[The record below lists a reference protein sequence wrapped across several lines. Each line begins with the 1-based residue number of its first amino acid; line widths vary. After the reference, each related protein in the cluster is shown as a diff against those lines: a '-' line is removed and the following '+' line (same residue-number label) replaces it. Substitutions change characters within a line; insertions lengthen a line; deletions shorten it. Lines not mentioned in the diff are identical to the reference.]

1 MNTTPPGHEPPEPD
15 GTGEVPWPGPFP
27 QVLPDGLPDCGPGPD
42 AQVEARESI
51 SLAFV
56 TALQLL
62 PPRQRAVLILR
73 DVLGFPVSEAADI
86 LNCTE
91 EWVASALIRARATL
105 RARLAACPEREPPPP
120 PGSAAERDMV
130 ARFSRA
136 FEADDVDDIVALL
149 TEDVWLSIPPLA
161 LEYHGRE
168 VAARFL
174 AAVRYGRHYRVVA
187 TRANGQP
194 AFGVYVRDPS
204 APVAHANGLL
214 VLTLAGHRIGV
225 MTYFPASVFPRFG
238 LPRTLPDP

>member
-1 MNTTPPGHEPPEPD
+1 MA
-15 GTGEVPWPGPFP
+15 EVPWLEPFP
-27 QVLPDGLPDCGPGPD
+27 EVLLDGLPDGGPD

-73 DVLGFPVSEAADI
+73 DVFGFRASEAADI
-86 LNCTE
+86 LDCTTE
-91 EWVASALIRARATL
+91 SVASALQRARATL
-105 RARLAACPEREPPPP
+105 RARLAAAPDREPPPP
-120 PGSAAERDMV
+120 PGSAAERDLV
-130 ARFSRA
+130 ARFTRA
-136 FEADDVDDIVALL
+136 FEADEVDDIVALL
-149 TEDVWLSIPPLA
+149 TEDVWLSMPPLG

-174 AAVRYGRHYRVVA
+174 AAVRYGRRYRLVA

-204 APVAHANGLL
+204 APVARANGLL
-214 VLTLAGHRIGV
+214 VLTLAGNRIGV
-225 MTYFPASVFPRFG
+225 MTHFPASVFPRFG
-238 LPRTLPDP
+238 LPRTLPAPRPNAGR